1 MYALRLMQNKTFI
14 VLCQIKIAQMKKIS
28 ISTQKGGVGKTTIS
42 IILANRLCFQ
52 YGLSVLLIDCDPP
65 QSSLISNKNTEQK
78 LLKIIWQK
86 KKNNESLEEFEK
98 TWAKEFERTAS
109 GHGKI
114 DVISID
120 DPHINWDFKK
130 IDHLATSYDIAIYDF
145 PGTLEDTRFLHEM
158 IKFDQI
164 FVPVE
169 PDCKAGAKS
178 TATAA
183 GLYILKQKFRNLPEM
198 NLQEVCLFFNK
209 VNPRSKQHLY
219 SMLQLF
225 KTAASKGF
233 FFLLRPDGAP
243 CFIDYRVIYQNDL
256 SSSIMVDT
264 SKFLRYTKLEAVI
277 QTMIKKIGYGE
288 KEN

>member
-1 MYALRLMQNKTFI
+1 
-14 VLCQIKIAQMKKIS
+14 MKKIS

-52 YGLSVLLIDCDPP
+52 LGLSVLLVDCDPP
-65 QSSLISNKNTEQK
+65 QSSIITNKNTEQN
-78 LLKIIWQK
+78 LLEIIKQK
-86 KKNNESLEEFEK
+86 KKNNELLEGFEK
-98 TWAKEFERTAS
+98 TWAREFEKTVS
-109 GHGKI
+109 EHINHKI

-120 DPHINWDFKK
+120 DPLINWDFKK
-130 IDHLATSYDIAIYDF
+130 IDRLATNYDIAIYDF
-145 PGTLEDTRFLHEM
+145 PGTLEDTKFLHEM
-158 IKFDQI
+158 IKFDLI

-183 GLYILKQKFRNLPEM
+183 GLYILKQKFKNLPEM
-198 NLQEVCLFFNK
+198 NLQDVCLFFNK

-219 SMLQLF
+219 NMLQLF
-225 KTAASKGF
+225 RTAASKGF
-233 FFLLRPDGAP
+233 LFLLRSDGAP
-243 CFIDYRVIYQNDL
+243 CFVDYRVIYQNDL
-256 SSSIMVDT
+256 STSFLIDT
-264 SKFLRYTKLEAVI
+264 SRFLRYTKLEAVI